1 MYGLSSSPPPPLLP
15 PAIRRRSST
24 VDRVKGGVQRL
35 RPRQLL
41 PQMDLGCRVQEVVRG
56 SKRLEKVVLGPR
68 FEVLPHQQTVP
79 CVATVAAQVMEA
91 SHPWKHS
98 STSHLTLLPPPHP
111 PPLLPHSMRLGGA
124 ARPDSRTAHL
134 LLSCLSPWHASSSAV
149 QCSTDRRTLTAA
161 NFFYRGDHLPDTD
174 TITKVKS

>member
-15 PAIRRRSST
+15 PAIRRRSTT
-24 VDRVKGGVQRL
+24 VDWLKGGVQRL
-35 RPRQLL
+35 RLRQFL

-56 SKRLEKVVLGPR
+56 SKRLEKVLLGPR
-68 FEVLPHQQTVP
+68 FEVLPHKQTVP

-98 STSHLTLLPPPHP
+98 STSHLTLLPPVPPPHP

-134 LLSCLSPWHASSSAV
+134 LLSCCTPPPVLHRPTDIDCRQFLLQGGSSS
-149 QCSTDRRTLTAA
+149 R
-161 NFFYRGDHLPDTD
+161 H
-174 TITKVKS
+174 